1 MSGYG
6 SGATGGAW
14 AVLTRRSVETCPK
27 CGYDL
32 RGLIDGVRCPECG
45 TDTAMASTDG
55 PFVSLGRESPLGAAP
70 RGYLAVLMLGFL
82 LSAAGWTGMSL
93 PAFLA
98 VLGVR
103 AFSPKAFG
111 LIGFLSVAVW
121 GVGQWLITRP
131 RPLGTRTAAAWNR
144 KAEWSGLRLTLRVSF
159 LLAALG
165 VLSAMW
171 MMTGGPS
178 IATLAWGVLIG
189 FSAAASCWY
198 MARVAE
204 WAPDDALTWRLR
216 SAAWAIGAGALVLG
230 IVFGPTWSGKYAI
243 GWLVGGFA
251 LMYGLGSLALLVF
264 QLQGAHMVLWAI
276 RNENERLARD
286 ERMRAR
292 AERERRDAEVQRFI
306 ESRSIPP
313 ANEHLI
319 AEVEARHRAMEAQA
333 AAGNVPPPSAPLG
346 RVVERA
352 GEAETYGLE
361 GHGDSDGL
369 RG

>member
-14 AVLTRRSVETCPK
+14 AVLTGRSVETCPK

-32 RGLIDGVRCPECG
+32 RGLISGVRCPECG
-45 TDTAMASTDG
+45 TDTSLASTDG
-55 PFVSLGRESPLGAAP
+55 PFVSLGRESPLGAA
-70 RGYLAVLMLGFL
+70 RRDYLAVLMIGFL
-82 LSAAGWTGMSL
+82 LSAVGWAGMSL
-93 PAFLA
+93 PALLA
-98 VLGVR
+98 VLGVH

-111 LIGFLSVAVW
+111 LIGFISVAVW
-121 GVGQWLITRP
+121 GIGQWLITRP

-144 KAEWSGLRLTLRVSF
+144 KAEWSGLRLIVRVSF

-171 MMTGGPS
+171 AMTGGPS

-216 SAAWAIGAGALVLG
+216 SAAWAIGAGALVVG

-251 LMYGLGSLALLVF
+251 LMYGLGSVALVVF
-264 QLQGAHMVLWAI
+264 QLQGANMVLWAI
-276 RNENERLARD
+276 RNDIHRIERD

-292 AERERRDAEVQRFI
+292 AERERQDAEVRRFI
-306 ESRSIPP
+306 ESRSLPP

-319 AEVEARHRAMEAQA
+319 AEVEARHRAMEEQA
-333 AAGNVPPPSAPLG
+333 AAGNAPPPTAPLG
-346 RVVERA
+346 RVLERTS
-352 GEAETYGLE
+352 EAETYGLE
-361 GHGDSDGL
+361 DQGDSGPV
-369 RG
+369 R